1 MIDVPVRVKDAL
13 RDGRLR
19 KNYRFKVQ
27 SVVETVSYTDIH
39 TFTSVGSVL
48 NVPQVGTFEWYSETG
63 TGVVAYY
70 SLTKTDE
77 SVVTGDVVSGASIS
91 LGYGD
96 SLELTVLS
104 VPSVILRLKETTSEL
119 VTDFTIDNDSLVKE
133 SVKFDERMCSGS
145 ELKFGLC
152 EGASLEFQYF
162 DHPNITGKQ
171 IQAFI
176 DVQYVDSDG
185 DLAWHSIPMG
195 FYTVDQCPMQY
206 STGIHKV
213 TAYNKLR
220 SKYLDQKANALIEGA
235 FEDLGVGQT
244 VKFYDLRRLLLNDYE
259 IEYFDEDTPL
269 VYTEVNPGWGKCSGQ
284 SIKFKA
290 KYGIDTPLNW
300 RAYKGIDGASASMPN
315 MFPIATHYEFVSAL
329 DPQKSY
335 VLKLLDFIIAYE
347 ESVYNTIID
356 IINKS
361 MNVTG
366 QSFVD
371 AMMSARSD
379 PTFGFDYA
387 GWSDFCGIFLTK
399 EDDTTEQYST
409 IGFNHNASGVIG
421 TFDDLSLK
429 TLSGYKQI
437 SIHLP
442 YFLRFSDSGDLGDTA
457 VYYFVAASWGAEKPY
472 YGYGYWAD
480 SSMSWSAYNTYCFFY
495 PNTDTPIEEDDL
507 MGFIKTYE
515 VNLSDADLIDVDP
528 RSLADIT
535 LRDTLSSVY
544 ELEACYGKLDRTT
557 DLFAPV
563 ELNGSRLVPSDTLY
577 PANDLYPNG
586 NSARA
591 NKSMYQKLWTDSQGN
606 QKFRYLYITY
616 KGLDSDNKE
625 VEKVLQRTVN
635 ADGTTDYNMSDN
647 WLFKNLVWSDAD
659 VGDYADTMVL
669 KMKDI
674 SWFPFE
680 MWCAGLPYIET
691 GDELEITNSEGT
703 YTSYVLQRQ
712 LNGIQNLQDTFID
725 GELDIF

>member
-48 NVPQVGTFEWYSETG
+48 NVPQVGTFEWYSATG

-104 VPSVILRLKETTSEL
+104 VPSVVLRLKETTSEL
-119 VTDFTIDNDSLVKE
+119 VTDFTIDNDTLVKE

-185 DLAWHSIPMG
+185 DLAWHTIPMG

-220 SKYLDQKANALIEGA
+220 SKYLDQKANTLIEKA
-235 FEDLGVGQT
+235 FEDLAPGTMVSL
-244 VKFYDLRRLLLNDYE
+244 YDIRRILLSDFEIDYRKGDG
-259 IEYFDEDTPL
+259 ITLPASSTF
-269 VYTEVNPGWGKCSGQ
+269 SGQ
-284 SIKFKA
+284 CGATTKVKA
-290 KYGIDTPLNW
+290 KDNIDTPLSWYQLVGWDYSISTMNLYPISFAKKYTITIDPTK
-300 RAYKGIDGASASMPN
+300 AYVFSTSLNIS
-315 MFPIATHYEFVSAL
+315 
-329 DPQKSY
+329 
-335 VLKLLDFIIAYE
+335 DFE
-347 ESVYNTIID
+347 EYICDTISD
-356 IINKS
+356 LVGKS
-361 MNVTG
+361 MNISG
-366 QSFVD
+366 SSFLSN
-371 AMMSARSD
+371 MFSSYSGTR
-379 PTFGFDYA
+379 PYA
-387 GWSDFCGIFLTK
+387 GWSDFCGVELIDENDQSYK
-399 EDDTTEQYST
+399 YST
-409 IGFNHNASGVIG
+409 AAYNAGATGFVG
-421 TFDDLSLK
+421 TYSDLLK
-429 TLSGYKQI
+429 KTFVGYKQI
-437 SIHLP
+437 IISLP
-442 YFLRFSDSGDLGDTA
+442 MSLYFQDVLSGIPSYYASFVFASTNTDL
-457 VYYFVAASWGAEKPY
+457 
-472 YGYGYWAD
+472 
-480 SSMSWSAYNTYCFFY
+480 FFY
-495 PNTDTPIEEDDL
+495 NFYINNGTSFIERAYKFYRQNTQTPLLVDDYDTFYTI
-507 MGFIKTYE
+507 YE
-515 VNLSDADLIDVDP
+515 ADVSAADLVMVDP
-528 RSLADIT
+528 ADLADIT

-563 ELNGSRLVPSDTLY
+563 ELNGSRLVPSDNLY
-577 PANDLYPNG
+577 PADTLYPNG

-616 KGLDSDNKE
+616 KGLDANNQE

-659 VGDYADTMVL
+659 VSDYADAMVL